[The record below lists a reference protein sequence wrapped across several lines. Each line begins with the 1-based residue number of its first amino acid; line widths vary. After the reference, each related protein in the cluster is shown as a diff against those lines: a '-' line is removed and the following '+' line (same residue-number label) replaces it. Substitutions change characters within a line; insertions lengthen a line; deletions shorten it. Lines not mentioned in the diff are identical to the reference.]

1 MPQLRTKLSER
12 REITR
17 ARKAVQKAE
26 RIINS
31 LTPEERANFKRRA
44 IGKTA
49 HELAIELARDMA
61 ASQVREK
68 MIKDDVGIPAD
79 MIEAVTGGTVEDI
92 LSEMVEG
99 DGILDDAVTHQA
111 FRKMLDDLR
120 ETVGKLEN
128 HQANQ
133 KTLTYGELIN
143 FPTPAD
149 FPTLAMTG
157 QLDFGTGVRLLHIRN
172 FGSCL
177 EKTGIDPDACRKE
190 DGSPSDEVDEC
201 WHRSA
206 FDTIVETLAQGSC
219 SVAQVAEAMGID
231 EDSVTSAW
239 KAHKA
244 DTNVTELRPT
254 CRVTL
259 G

>member
-12 REITR
+12 REIIR

-31 LTPEERANFKRRA
+31 LTLEEKANLERRA

-49 HELAIELARDMA
+49 HEFSIELARDMA

-68 MIKDDVGIPAD
+68 MIKDDVGIPTD
-79 MIEAVTGGTVEDI
+79 MIEAVTGDTVEDI

-99 DGILDDAVTHQA
+99 DSILDDAETHQA

-120 ETVGKLEN
+120 EMVGKFES

-133 KTLTYGELIN
+133 KTLTYSELIN
-143 FPTPAD
+143 YPTPAD
-149 FPTLAMTG
+149 LPPLAMTG

-172 FGSCL
+172 FGSYL
-177 EKTGIDPDACRKE
+177 EKAGIDPEAGRNE
-190 DGSPSDEVDEC
+190 DGSPSAEVDVC
-201 WHRSA
+201 WQLSA

-231 EDSVTSAW
+231 QHLVTYAW
-239 KAHKA
+239 EAHKTGA
-244 DTNVTELRPT
+244 NVTELRPT
-254 CRVTL
+254 CRVTP